1 MSAPARGPARGFVA
15 AGALAALVAYA
26 VFVHHGIGPSRG
38 RSPEWWQPR
47 GFLLR
52 WSFLDPI
59 TDDLGI
65 ALATLGVPAL
75 LLAAL
80 VWSATRS
87 ALARTAAVWAVLGV
101 GICVYYGLAAAGIW
115 RFFHWRGSAVI
126 WLFALT
132 VAVALVSPW
141 LAASWE
147 RRAWP
152 VRLALYLPAAF
163 LALAFMRNATGTDQ
177 SLQFAI
183 SPWPVVPFFGLEL
196 VVPVLCFAIACV
208 ALARASLGAQ
218 RPPAGLAATSALAF
232 AATSALAFATA
243 LSLVWLAISFGV
255 SLDWKVP
262 ALVSCI
268 AAAVLGGSAAPA
280 RGDAT
285 APPGRAAALGA
296 LLVAAPILLG
306 LLWVEDD
313 YRITRDERAARINE
327 ALQAHLTREDQY
339 PDRLDDLV
347 AAGLLPRIPEPRVGF
362 ALLERPQFVYQNFG
376 INYLLEFSAPRW
388 VQCAYNP
395 PYLDEED
402 GEEEEFEDEEVPG
415 EDGADGLPGS
425 WSCPARP
432 PELW

>member
-1 MSAPARGPARGFVA
+1 VSAAARGLARGLVS
-15 AGALAALVAYA
+15 AGALAALVAFA
-26 VFVHHGIGPSRG
+26 AFVHHGIGPSRG

-52 WSFLDPI
+52 WSFLDPV
-59 TDDLGI
+59 TDELGI
-65 ALATLGVPAL
+65 ALAAFGLPAL

-87 ALARTAAVWAVLGV
+87 AVTRTVAVWAVLGV
-101 GICVYYGLAAAGIW
+101 LICVYYGLEAAGIW

-132 VAVALVSPW
+132 VAVTLVSPW

-147 RRAWP
+147 RRPWP
-152 VRLALYLPAAF
+152 LRLALYLPVAF
-163 LALAFMRNATGTDQ
+163 LALGFMRNATGTDQ

-196 VVPVLCFAIACV
+196 VAPVLCFALACV
-208 ALARASLGAQ
+208 ALARAALGA
-218 RPPAGLAATSALAF
+218 RLPRSGLAAASALAF
-232 AATSALAFATA
+232 AAALGLA
-243 LSLVWLAISFGV
+243 WLAVSREV

-268 AAAVLGGSAAPA
+268 AAAVLGWSASPL
-280 RGDAT
+280 RGDA
-285 APPGRAAALGA
+285 AAAPGRAAALGA

-327 ALQAHLTREDQY
+327 ALQAHLEREDQY

-362 ALLERPQFVYQNFG
+362 ALIDRPQFVYQNFG

-415 EDGADGLPGS
+415 EEDGDGLPGS